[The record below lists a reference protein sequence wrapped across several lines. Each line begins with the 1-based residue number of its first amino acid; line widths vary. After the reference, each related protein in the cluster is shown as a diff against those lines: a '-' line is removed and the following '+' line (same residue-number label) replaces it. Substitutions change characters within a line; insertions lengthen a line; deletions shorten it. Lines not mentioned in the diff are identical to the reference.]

1 MAAGGAARGAAAAR
15 GASGASKAA
24 GGAKAGAKAGGSS
37 SRASGATGGPG
48 GGGPPRR
55 GPRMRYDD
63 EGTVTK
69 AGADPRGAPR
79 WARGADGSID
89 TDAVNQFFAEEDEA
103 QTAHDSGKLAKA
115 ETSAYREQGA
125 RNQRARSQAERE
137 QALAARRAEVDKAT
151 RRAKQSQARRGLGR
165 RVAGAPGD
173 IGRAALGR
181 PSGTDAAGV
190 LTAVLVWGWVILPAI
205 RYGPT
210 GPLLTLRAKFFN
222 KGPDGAFLP

>member
-1 MAAGGAARGAAAAR
+1 MAMVAAGGAARGAAAAR

-37 SRASGATGGPG
+37 SRASSAGAGAAGGP
-48 GGGPPRR
+48 RR
-55 GPRMRYDD
+55 PARTRYDD
-63 EGTVTK
+63 EGTIGRSQPT
-69 AGADPRGAPR
+69 GAPK
-79 WARGADGSID
+79 WARGADGTID
-89 TDAVNQFFAEEDEA
+89 TDAVNQVMRDEEEA
-103 QTAHDSGKLAKA
+103 QAAHDSRKVGKA
-115 ETSAYREQGA
+115 ETSAYREQA
-125 RNQRARSQAERE
+125 TRNDRARSQAERE

-151 RRAKQSQARRGLGR
+151 RRARQSKARRGLGR

-181 PSGTDAAGV
+181 PSSTDAAGV

-205 RYGPT
+205 RYGPS